1 MILDSATLFLNRRNE
16 LLKSLEDGLDL
27 DRSAAEYMMAFANL
41 DESPTDSL
49 SLICK
54 SMSRNILMLK
64 DEGYQEEE
72 DYEGPAPTE
81 VGGKGGTQTAAYLF
95 GMEGL
100 SSEPSK
106 HPWVG
111 RHTSTGNRGIRHAVW
126 PDVRTGPNDHYKH
139 THPFHEN
146 FHPLL
151 RRNAVTGDTMMK
163 HLFKDFYLKP
173 TPGEKSMAERHAT
186 NESDWHDHHFKSGNP
201 VIIGEKGKDSNER
214 LFNFGGPLR
223 THGSTHHSNHDLYER
238 DFRRWK
244 LDNGHGKIDDN
255 PELRKEHF
263 EARADEWDGE
273 DTTFEAAPEKEFTY
287 EDAFSEMEGG
297 EEGTYEGKG
306 VHHGHGLGWF
316 GYNMGLE
323 WLSPEERTAVY
334 DHMMEKGSVSQ
345 DAQKVEL
352 PDGTVIPMGRF
363 VYNFMERATPE
374 MNWWG
379 RSHSTHAPN
388 THHRPES
395 NENDFHGGVNRFL
408 QHALNQMAYS
418 PRYDDNSSIAD
429 LIFEQMNLHPEIEE
443 KLDDEGMDI
452 SEKFNILPRFGFH
465 TKAGKDKGMPE
476 GRHTLDELREATK
489 KHRSKGGVIDPMKN
503 SLSMEDLY
511 YLAGYHPET
520 QEHLVDHPIYGELEN
535 PIIPKNDLNDLI
547 QEATQFSG
555 QAAMGKDIRNALS
568 HKKSRFGP
576 NPKYHDTEL
585 FETVPSGEHTVGNG
599 SYWWQPYA
607 QTGGVGRALPTYMEF
622 LHHMLMDPLSKK
634 SPFGEIDE
642 AGGLIPNKNLMNIV
656 GHIAPYVAPMH
667 VGEEL
672 DPESGKTL
680 WKKILTSMPPEYHI
694 NPHDITKVQ
703 HNNDGTLHRQGSSFK
718 NNFTDHLSTKAPEYT
733 NWALNRSQK
742 ERNEELHG
750 SSLEPHLSDHPL
762 SETTFSSNP
771 MGYGEGAS
779 DKISERQAVDAH
791 LRATL
796 LGHILPPENPQ
807 KKKVHNFNSLQST
820 GAPVSA
826 GNAQAEFLD
835 LVGWSRN
842 KKTSPKNVPPET
854 LITSQKDMDQQY
866 SIGVVSKLLGT
877 KNPAVIAE
885 YLNQGDF
892 TDISAEDQSRLKSI
906 MEDIGTIDPKTID
919 SESQEEAIERQ
930 KKEQIQQIQNIL
942 QMGSH
947 YPSTMQEEAVATE
960 LMKLEQLL
968 ADDEFIHNEMTPE
981 GIAGIRDQMQN
992 LRGELYHIQ
1001 EEARNKN
1008 LKSSK
1013 NSGWWKEKHKTR
1025 SAIMEGDNEAIIGAA
1040 KLLKP
1045 MVEENQPDA
1054 FDRNDKMKFLHN
1066 SSQLL
1071 RMANRWLLTAPH
1083 NAHGQTTHGYKV
1095 SRTLNE
1101 APTEEIASGGHHA
1114 EIANYLK
1121 NHGTEIHGA
1130 MGVTQVLNALGMSNT
1145 PEHKEHARKIIDQSS
1160 KMNTPLQ
1167 VSTLHNMMT
1176 DGNADSIT
1184 GLDLTGWHGED
1195 MHSLL
1200 DEGQKSVSG
1209 NLAGWKKHELH
1220 SPGRAIMRH
1229 LDQNRFGEIMAQH
1242 GLMSF
1247 ETDIHGQKALNSK
1260 SLKRP
1265 TKKSKNLLDSMIAFT
1280 PDALNPEGEVEQIPV
1295 QQEIVQTADWGKHRA
1310 ISAPTP
1316 QAISTVWDLY
1326 DAGRMDY
1333 GYDASPTFGFEF
1345 DVEGNPI
1352 FGDKVNPTMLHSIP
1366 EDTLI
1371 DLHGKENVNFALAQP
1386 GVTPQAAHQNRDVG
1400 YQGMPSEDPMSISTG
1415 EMTVFLEGL
1424 LNPDALLNK
1433 ASKDDWVPLIRPM
1446 HRIFSIGD
1454 LKEFRGFSD
1463 SWVVSTW
1470 YEGKRLLLVK
1480 DDDVIFLDENGKKS
1494 GVPKIVRDAAPK
1506 LNDNDFII
1514 DGILKDN
1521 EFFVMDIISYDGS
1534 DTSDM
1539 NTNERLKILRGQLE
1553 SHEGISIP
1561 GPFNT
1566 RVTDREGLE
1575 SAIDELKEEGRILL
1589 RDAQS
1594 TYMKGEKR
1602 HPKWLILREG
1612 KTLNFI
1618 ILDKRGSGPFTYQLG
1633 AGPILTPEGLGNR
1646 AVEFKGKHY
1655 MDVGTAHRVAKP
1667 FSEGDIVEGV
1677 IAGVTKKKRGGRDIF
1692 NVQFTSIEKEGEGE
1706 GPASAESLSLLTKS
1720 YAPVLIPHD
1729 IDFNGKVLK
1738 IMLEDIDT
1746 VEYSVNDFNGAWY
1759 LNEPVCV
1766 MGDLKK
1772 SNYSFQLSESLRP
1785 FWGPVATLIL
1795 NGHVEKIDRD
1805 DEINVV
1811 PKKINPKRIER
1822 ESAGVLNQ
1830 KEKNILLKPSMVKA
1844 LEIALRAL
1852 DVIAKEKMSWSG
1864 PKGLGIDMATPV
1876 ESPRGPTNLRDEST
1890 LPDYDMR
1897 PRPGEDLEKPTSVD
1911 KKGKHRLTHANLE
1924 SDEGQSIVFDIEN
1937 DQPTVKLS

>member
-1454 LKEFRGFSD
+1454 LIHGLYQHGMKVNGYFWSKMMMLYSSMKMERKA
-1463 SWVVSTW
+1463 VCR
-1470 YEGKRLLLVK
+1470 KLL
-1480 DDDVIFLDENGKKS
+1480 EMQH
-1494 GVPKIVRDAAPK
+1494 
-1506 LNDNDFII
+1506 LN
-1514 DGILKDN
+1514 
-1521 EFFVMDIISYDGS
+1521 
-1534 DTSDM
+1534 
-1539 NTNERLKILRGQLE
+1539 
-1553 SHEGISIP
+1553 
-1561 GPFNT
+1561 
-1566 RVTDREGLE
+1566 
-1575 SAIDELKEEGRILL
+1575 
-1589 RDAQS
+1589 
-1594 TYMKGEKR
+1594 
-1602 HPKWLILREG
+1602 
-1612 KTLNFI
+1612 
-1618 ILDKRGSGPFTYQLG
+1618 
-1633 AGPILTPEGLGNR
+1633 
-1646 AVEFKGKHY
+1646 
-1655 MDVGTAHRVAKP
+1655 
-1667 FSEGDIVEGV
+1667 
-1677 IAGVTKKKRGGRDIF
+1677 
-1692 NVQFTSIEKEGEGE
+1692 
-1706 GPASAESLSLLTKS
+1706 
-1720 YAPVLIPHD
+1720 
-1729 IDFNGKVLK
+1729 
-1738 IMLEDIDT
+1738 
-1746 VEYSVNDFNGAWY
+1746 
-1759 LNEPVCV
+1759 
-1766 MGDLKK
+1766 
-1772 SNYSFQLSESLRP
+1772 
-1785 FWGPVATLIL
+1785 
-1795 NGHVEKIDRD
+1795 
-1805 DEINVV
+1805 
-1811 PKKINPKRIER
+1811 
-1822 ESAGVLNQ
+1822 
-1830 KEKNILLKPSMVKA
+1830 
-1844 LEIALRAL
+1844 
-1852 DVIAKEKMSWSG
+1852 
-1864 PKGLGIDMATPV
+1864 
-1876 ESPRGPTNLRDEST
+1876 
-1890 LPDYDMR
+1890 
-1897 PRPGEDLEKPTSVD
+1897 
-1911 KKGKHRLTHANLE
+1911 
-1924 SDEGQSIVFDIEN
+1924 
-1937 DQPTVKLS
+1937 